1 MIDYEGF
8 WYGFLALFVALP
20 ALFGAI
26 LGLVWG
32 WRRGWR
38 SGGLVV
44 SALIGGATVALC
56 VFIGAVV
63 LFGA

>member
-1 MIDYEGF
+1 MIDYEAF

-26 LGLVWG
+26 LGLIWG
-32 WRRGWR
+32 WRRGR
-38 SGGLVV
+38 RGGGLVV
-44 SALIGGATVALC
+44 SALIGGAAVALC
-56 VFIGAVV
+56 VFTGAVV